1 MDPPAD
7 TPQHMEISICLVV
20 FFFESFPNVI
30 LNKEYGRFCCQKNKQ
45 NSRKVCHKVNSIM
58 EKLTEM

>member
-1 MDPPAD
+1 MS
-7 TPQHMEISICLVV
+7 PQPLKVIVKVVKNKSGIIVV
-20 FFFESFPNVI
+20 FHSNVI
-30 LNKEYGRFCCQKNKQ
+30 LNKEYGRFLLPKNKQ